1 MYLFVLKTK
10 TEKEVRECLL
20 VFRNIFEQHGRCIK
34 SIRTDGGGISETNC
48 RMVERDRDPSRRNGH
63 QYPRAKGCE
72 RANRTICERIR
83 AILAETGVPK
93 EFWTETAPPS
103 QELQPNVSPQGN
115 EAVLSSIPQ
124 EARHLSPCCNRHKKV
139 RSYSEKEDQEIGSSQ
154 FGRTE

>member
-1 MYLFVLKTK
+1 MGGASSQ
-10 TEKEVRECLL
+10 
-20 VFRNIFEQHGRCIK
+20 FEQTAEEYRKQIAELW
-34 SIRTDGGGISETNC
+34 RETEIYHEETAPNTP
-48 RMVERDRDPSRRNGH
+48 E
-63 QYPRAKGCE
+63 QKGVAE